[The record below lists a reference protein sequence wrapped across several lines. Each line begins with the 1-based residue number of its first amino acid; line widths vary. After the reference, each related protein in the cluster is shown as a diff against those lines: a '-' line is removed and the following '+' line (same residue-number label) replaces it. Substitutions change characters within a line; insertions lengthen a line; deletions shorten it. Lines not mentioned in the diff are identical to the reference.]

1 MTQTQRVPLE
11 APVERTAPSR
21 GGALMRRLL
30 STLILLP
37 LFVWLVVAGPAW
49 MFGAIMVLAGA
60 VGQWEFTGM
69 FERAGIRSFRGLGL
83 VGGSLV
89 TASFALPISERV
101 AFTAVLLA
109 VLGVGLLRP
118 SSGRPGWEAMAV
130 TLLGICYVNWLLGYT
145 FWLRDLAEG
154 RDWILLLVSVTW
166 LGETAAYLVGSALGR
181 HRLAPAISPRKTVEG
196 ALAQLVMSVL
206 AALGARAVFFPTLS
220 LEGAIVVGL
229 LLGVVGQ
236 IGDLIESAI
245 KRSVGTKDTG
255 RLIPGHGGMLDR
267 VDSLLVN
274 TPVLFYYA
282 TYGRSLGA

>member
-1 MTQTQRVPLE
+1 MSQAQGVPLE
-11 APVERTAPSR
+11 RPVEPAGSSR
-21 GGALMRRLL
+21 VGALGRRLL

-37 LFVWLVVAGPAW
+37 LFVWMVVEGPVW
-49 MFGAIMVLAGA
+49 MFGAVMVLAGA
-60 VGQWEFTGM
+60 LGQWEFTGV
-69 FERAGIRSFRGLGL
+69 FERAGVGCFRWLGL

-89 TASFALPISERV
+89 TASFALPVSERV

-109 VLGVGLLRP
+109 LLVVGLLRSP
-118 SSGRPGWEAMAV
+118 SGRPGWEPVAV
-130 TLLGICYVNWLLGYT
+130 TLFGICYVNWLLGYT
-145 FWLRDLAEG
+145 FWLRDLEGG
-154 RDWILLLVSVTW
+154 RDWILLLVTVTW
-166 LGETAAYLVGSALGR
+166 LGESAAYLVGSTLGR

-206 AALGARAVFFPTLS
+206 AALGARATFFPALS
-220 LEGAIVVGL
+220 LESAIVVGL

-236 IGDLIESAI
+236 AGDLVESAI

-282 TYGRSLGA
+282 TYARSVGP